1 LKYNKVY
8 INHILDEI
16 DFVIN
21 ESKELRFDDLV
32 KDKVLKRAIIRSLE
46 IIGEATKNISNEFRE
61 KYPDVEWKKMAGI
74 RDKLIHEYFGIDWNI
89 VWDIVNNQIPRLNE
103 KIRNILKEIS

>member
-1 LKYNKVY
+1 LKHNKVY